1 MRRGLT
7 TGCNSIFINPDFPQA
22 TNYCINIISSPKSI
36 YGYGTH
42 SALFDK
48 LLVINSDNLAPNVR
62 KYLSSWEKKIK
73 KSESP
78 KILYQKIK
86 NGEDWYII
94 KPIGGDGIL
103 FSYFVRNEMKFIMND
118 LGFVV
123 RDNFYIIKPL
133 IDSYLLFSLL
143 NNYYSYHQLEYNGK
157 RYGAGLLKLQRY
169 DIEKLSFPDIYNFSQ
184 ADINLLISYAKNMVK
199 TGNSRVDDI
208 TEIISK
214 YSSISAYTIRN
225 QYNSLKAIRLEGN

>member
-1 MRRGLT
+1 MG
-7 TGCNSIFINPDFPQA
+7 F
-22 TNYCINIISSPKSI
+22 
-36 YGYGTH
+36 
-42 SALFDK
+42 
-48 LLVINSDNLAPNVR
+48 
-62 KYLSSWEKKIK
+62 YL
-73 KSESP
+73 
-78 KILYQKIK
+78 
-86 NGEDWYII
+86 
-94 KPIGGDGIL
+94 
-103 FSYFVRNEMKFIMND
+103 VRNEMKFIMND